1 MIASLILTVLVI
13 LRAEISEEKAKYPD
27 LPVDV
32 SNGLPIV
39 DLHDP
44 QAQRKLVTAVQDWG
58 FSYVTGHGIPDSVI
72 IEAMEETKSFFDLSI
87 EVKQSIAADRRKRL
101 KTARGYTE
109 MEHEQLNPEGAPDVK
124 EVLDV
129 GIKSTES
136 SERTD
141 HYLGPNFWPESND
154 DESGGRRLD
163 MKSSLQNA
171 TENFAEYASDVARN
185 VLGLIANH
193 FGCGQTLEAVFGPD
207 ALQVQRLTRYP
218 PIQEVADDKEPDQ
231 IGAGVHTDYG
241 GITVLYSRGPGLYV
255 LKLNR
260 SSNLTQKGTFSPELD
275 VPNSEEWLAVDS
287 IPGTLIVMA
296 GECLQRLSNGQIY
309 AVKHKVDYK
318 ENVPRYSLAFF
329 YDPQPDAIVE
339 PLPCFKRNRT
349 ALYGG
354 KMAGHKG
361 VMREA

>member
-1 MIASLILTVLVI
+1 MILILILTAVI
-13 LRAEISEEKAKYPD
+13 VLRAEIIEDNGLHIGAN
-27 LPVDV
+27 
-32 SNGLPIV
+32 NGLPMIN
-39 DLHDP
+39 LNDP
-44 QAQRKLVTAVQDWG
+44 EAQRKLVTAFQDWG
-58 FSYVTGHGIPDSVI
+58 FSYITGHGIPDSVI
-72 IEAMEETKSFFDLSI
+72 NEAMEENRSFFDLSI
-87 EVKQSIAADRRKRL
+87 EVKRSIAADRRKRL
-101 KTARGYTE
+101 KSSRGYTGKKE
-109 MEHEQLNPEGAPDVK
+109 EQLHVDGKPDLK
-124 EVLDV
+124 EVFDV
-129 GIKSTES
+129 GFT
-136 SERTD
+136 SEKKR
-141 HYLGPNFWPESND
+141 HYLGDNLWPNDD
-154 DESGGRRLD
+154 DESGDRRRD

-171 TENFAEYASDVARN
+171 IENFAEYASIVARN
-185 VLGLIANH
+185 VLGLIAKK
-193 FGCGQTLEAVFGPD
+193 FECGQALEAVFGPD

-218 PIQEVADDKEPDQ
+218 AIQEVVDDKEPDQ
-231 IGAGVHTDYG
+231 IGAGEHTDYG

-260 SSNLTQKGTFSPELD
+260 SSNLTEKGTFSPELH

-339 PLPCFKRNRT
+339 PLPCFKRNGT

-361 VMREA
+361 VMREP